1 MTANPALPD
10 IEPPHDLGAER
21 AVLGAILLNP
31 SVADQVLPNL
41 RPSHFYRPWHG
52 DVLHAAQDLH
62 NSGRSVDPVTVH
74 AELARRGVHGEPGR
88 NCGVLI
94 HDLISSVPV
103 TTSGPH
109 YAQIVLEHAARRRLI
124 QAGTKLIQLA
134 QHGARGDQSRNE
146 SLDDLMSDVV
156 HEIACVR
163 AAVDTYHRSEP
174 QLSAPARSR
183 PPEHGRSLRS
193 VGPDR

>member
-1 MTANPALPD
+1 MTPNPALPD

-31 SVADQVLPNL
+31 SVADQVLPHL
-41 RPSHFYRPWHG
+41 RPGHFYRPWHG
-52 DVLHAAQDLH
+52 QVLHSAQVLH
-62 NSGRSVDPVTVH
+62 NSRRPVDPVTVH
-74 AELARRGVHGEPGR
+74 AELARRGVRGEAGR

-134 QHGARGDQSRNE
+134 QYGARSDETRNGN
-146 SLDDLMSDVV
+146 LDDLMRAVV

-163 AAVDTYHRSEP
+163 AAVDTYHRSEL
-174 QLSAPARSR
+174 QLSAPARSQ